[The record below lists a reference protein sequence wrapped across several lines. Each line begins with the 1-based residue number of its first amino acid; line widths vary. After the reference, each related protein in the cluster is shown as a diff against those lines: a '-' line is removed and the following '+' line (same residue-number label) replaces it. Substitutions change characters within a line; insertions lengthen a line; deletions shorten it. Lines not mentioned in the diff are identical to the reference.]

1 MSEDR
6 QRHRYAPE
14 PRRWYRT
21 TWFAA
26 VAVVV
31 FVAVVMIV
39 AVIPVWATDTPS
51 YCSSCKTMQPAG
63 ETWQRSVHSSVSCT
77 DCHVPPGLANDT
89 KWRTRELLNIWADYL
104 NVPQTA
110 DRRQRP
116 GNENCLKCHN
126 VDNIPE
132 DNGAVRMPHD
142 AHLNL
147 RNLTC
152 ADCHS
157 QVAHPEEGKTGTEIS
172 MAVCSMC
179 HEEATSTTACMFC
192 HLEPQAKDVHPKGY
206 METHGKRARQ
216 DLDACLRCHHSE
228 ADFCDPCH
236 AKPTPDHF
244 SGTWRYDH
252 GKTALKDR
260 DGCLGCHSETDF
272 CDQCHRVRHPDDWLE
287 THWGPGAESRDGCLV
302 CHPRSMC
309 DRCHARQG
317 VTDR

>member
-63 ETWQRSVHSSVSCT
+63 ESWQRSVHSSVSCT

-132 DNGAVRMPHD
+132 DNGSVRMPHD

-206 METHGKRARQ
+206 MRR
-216 DLDACLRCHHSE
+216 
-228 ADFCDPCH
+228 
-236 AKPTPDHF
+236 
-244 SGTWRYDH
+244 
-252 GKTALKDR
+252 TANR
-260 DGCLGCHSETDF
+260 
-272 CDQCHRVRHPDDWLE
+272 RVRTSTPACAV
-287 THWGPGAESRDGCLV
+287 TTARPTSVTRATPN
-302 CHPRSMC
+302 PRPTTSPV
-309 DRCHARQG
+309 RG
-317 VTDR
+317 VTTTARRPSRIATAVSGATARPTSATSATGSGIRTTGSRRTGVPAPRAATGVWSATRAACATAATPARG